1 MREERKQDTER
12 HEDENKEG
20 DRKSQSPLEF
30 TIQKIHQKGVRKGK
44 LRHLRKEKKRQERKL
59 LQPVFPWGQPGQE
72 RSQLSFLQDAKC

>member
-44 LRHLRKEKKRQERKL
+44 LRHLRKKKKESYYSQCFHGGNQGRK
-59 LQPVFPWGQPGQE
+59 GHN
-72 RSQLSFLQDAKC
+72 

>member
-20 DRKSQSPLEF
+20 DRKSQPPLEF

-44 LRHLRKEKKRQERKL
+44 LRHLRKEKKRKKATTTSVSMGATRAGK
-59 LQPVFPWGQPGQE
+59 VTIKFFAG
-72 RSQLSFLQDAKC
+72 C

>member
-44 LRHLRKEKKRQERKL
+44 LRHLRKEKKRKKATTAS
-59 LQPVFPWGQPGQE
+59 VFMGATRAGKVTIK
-72 RSQLSFLQDAKC
+72 FFAGC

>member
-30 TIQKIHQKGVRKGK
+30 IIQKIHQKGVRKGK
-44 LRHLRKEKKRQERKL
+44 LRHLRKERKL
-59 LQPVFPWGQPGQE
+59 LQPVFSWGQPGQE

>member
-30 TIQKIHQKGVRKGK
+30 TIQKIHQKTS
-44 LRHLRKEKKRQERKL
+44 KKRKERKL